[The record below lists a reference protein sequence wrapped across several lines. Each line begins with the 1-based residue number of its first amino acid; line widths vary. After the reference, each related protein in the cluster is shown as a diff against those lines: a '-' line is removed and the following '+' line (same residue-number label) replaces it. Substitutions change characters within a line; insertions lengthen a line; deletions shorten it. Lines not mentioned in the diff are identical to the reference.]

1 MRLHILSDLHL
12 EFAPFEP
19 AEVKADVVIL
29 AGDVHPGDLGLEWI
43 LENYPETPVLFVLG
57 NHEFYG
63 HDLLKLTLELKER
76 CQGTNIHIL
85 ENDRIEIGDVT
96 FLGATLWTDFAL
108 LGDEAAAQA
117 EAAFQMTDYR
127 RIHLGSADSKFH
139 PRDSRKMHLES
150 VSWLAEQVRLNA
162 GKKTVIV
169 THHAPSLRSIK
180 PKNQNRPLNPA
191 YASNLETLVESSGA
205 ILWVH
210 GHIHHCSDYVIG
222 ATRVIANTRGYPEE
236 EVSGF
241 NPALVVEI

>member
-19 AEVKADVVIL
+19 APVHAEVVIL
-29 AGDVHPGDLGLEWI
+29 AGDVHPGYLGLEWI
-43 LENYPETPVLFVLG
+43 LENFPKVPVLLVLG

-63 HDLLKLTLELKER
+63 HDILKLTRELKER

-85 ENDRIEIGDVT
+85 ENDRVEIGDVT

-108 LGDEAAAQA
+108 LGDVAAAQA

-127 RIHLGSADSKFH
+127 RIQLGSETSKFH

-150 VSWLAEQVRLNA
+150 VMWLTEQARLNA

-169 THHAPSLRSIK
+169 THHAPSPRSVK
-180 PKNQNRPLNPA
+180 LKNQNRPLNPA

-210 GHIHHCSDYVIG
+210 GHIHHCSDYVLG
-222 ATRVIANTRGYPEE
+222 ATRVLANTRGYPEE
-236 EVSGF
+236 EVPGF
-241 NPALVVEI
+241 DPALVVEV